1 MISNIQ
7 ATILL
12 PQLDNDMITEITK
25 CNLNNMN
32 ETLRTPI
39 KLHIVFWSLICL
51 LNWILFSIGFY
62 IYRGKLAQSSGDP
75 HAWIGMI
82 VFFGL
87 INFFLIPVTILISI
101 RSDNKKLKFLDDQ
114 LIITGNK
121 KDYDNKK
128 SFRMMNNED
137 KRALEYLVAI
147 AKKSNNIDYHLG
159 KNRGQMIF
167 EYDKIENLI
176 IEDNLWTGIVGTA
189 AIFLVYEKTKYFLG
203 NLDKKQI
210 SEIANKL
217 KIV

>member
-1 MISNIQ
+1 
-7 ATILL
+7 
-12 PQLDNDMITEITK
+12 
-25 CNLNNMN
+25 
-32 ETLRTPI
+32 
-39 KLHIVFWSLICL
+39 
-51 LNWILFSIGFY
+51 
-62 IYRGKLAQSSGDP
+62 
-75 HAWIGMI
+75 
-82 VFFGL
+82 
-87 INFFLIPVTILISI
+87 
-101 RSDNKKLKFLDDQ
+101 
-114 LIITGNK
+114 
-121 KDYDNKK
+121 
-128 SFRMMNNED
+128 MNNED

-147 AKKSNNIDYHLG
+147 VKKSNNIDYHLG